1 LHWGEGEP
9 AVVGEVL
16 VFLLL
21 LLLLLLLLKLL
32 YWTCLAYLELR
43 GCASGILFQ
52 LRHTIC
58 LSLEEGEAAAFG
70 LKRGAAKKKNT
81 ALADGVYLKS
91 SNIVMMCR

>member
-1 LHWGEGEP
+1 VEGEP

-58 LSLEEGEAAAFG
+58 LSLEEGAAAAAAAAFG
-70 LKRGAAKKKNT
+70 LKRGAAKKKT
-81 ALADGVYLKS
+81 LHWRMVF
-91 SNIVMMCR
+91 I